1 MINSDELFTRAVEVS
16 EGQMSKTDA
25 TKGLDSQEL
34 KYFED
39 ILAQLKSTKYLIR
52 YSILS
57 DKLKKYNNL
66 TNFIQETVESV
77 NKYSFTVPDKK
88 IYPISKMEEILTD
101 VDKYENVLKSRKQQ
115 VELEFYIYGKKTKEF
130 MDIHTTEEIIIN
142 PKVDKFSR
150 TFSKIYKV
158 NEDWLN
164 KQLKTQK
171 KLEKEKHV
179 AFACWTIAY
188 IGDVLNAISDAIQG
202 LL

>member
-1 MINSDELFTRAVEVS
+1 MVNSDELFTRAVKVS
-16 EGQMSKTDA
+16 EGQISKTDA
-25 TKGLDSQEL
+25 IQGLDSQEL

-39 ILAQLKSTKYLIR
+39 ILAELKSTKYLMR

-77 NKYSFTVPDKK
+77 NNYAFTIPVKK
-88 IYPISKMEEILTD
+88 IYPLSKMEEILTD
-101 VDKYENVLKSRKQQ
+101 VDKYENVWKSRKQQ
-115 VELEFYIYGKKTKEF
+115 VEFYIYRDKTKEF
-130 MDIHTTEEIIIN
+130 MDIHTTEKIIIN

-150 TFSKIYKV
+150 EFSKTYNV

-171 KLEKEKHV
+171 ELEKEKHV
-179 AFACWTIAY
+179 ALTCWAIAY
-188 IGDVLNAISDAIQG
+188 IGDVLNSISDAIQG

>member
-1 MINSDELFTRAVEVS
+1 MVNSDELFTRAVKVS
-16 EGQMSKTDA
+16 EGQISKTDA
-25 TKGLDSQEL
+25 IQGLDSQEL

-39 ILAQLKSTKYLIR
+39 ILAELKSTKYLMR

-77 NKYSFTVPDKK
+77 NNYAFTIPVKK
-88 IYPISKMEEILTD
+88 IYPLSKMEEILTD
-101 VDKYENVLKSRKQQ
+101 VDKYENVWKSRKQQ
-115 VELEFYIYGKKTKEF
+115 VEFYIYRDKTKEF
-130 MDIHTTEEIIIN
+130 MDIHTTEKIIIN

-150 TFSKIYKV
+150 EFSKTYNV

-164 KQLKTQK
+164 KQLKKQK
-171 KLEKEKHV
+171 ELEKEKHV
-179 AFACWTIAY
+179 ALTCWAIAY
-188 IGDVLNAISDAIQG
+188 IGDVLNSISDAIQG

>member
-1 MINSDELFTRAVEVS
+1 MVNSDELFTRAVKVS
-16 EGQMSKTDA
+16 EGQISKTDA
-25 TKGLDSQEL
+25 IQGLDSQEL

-39 ILAQLKSTKYLIR
+39 ILAELKSTKYLMR

-77 NKYSFTVPDKK
+77 NNYAFTIPVKK
-88 IYPISKMEEILTD
+88 IYPLSKMEKILTD

-115 VELEFYIYGKKTKEF
+115 VEFYIYEDKIKNF
-130 MDIHTTEEIIIN
+130 MDIHTTEKIIIN

-150 TFSKIYKV
+150 EFSKTYNV

-171 KLEKEKHV
+171 ELEKEKHV
-179 AFACWTIAY
+179 ALTCWAIAY
-188 IGDVLNAISDAIQG
+188 IGDVLNSISDAIQG